1 MTSYNGIFV
10 ETMVYSNKGLILL
23 VSYRE
28 SRYRIQALFKA
39 DTKHLRLKITNE
51 ITEEEWNIQ

>member
-10 ETMVYSNKGLILL
+10 EPMVYSNKGLILL
-23 VSYRE
+23 VSYGE
-28 SRYRIQALFKA
+28 SKYRIQVLFKA
-39 DTKHLRLKITNE
+39 NTKHLRLKITNE